1 MAEVQDTRLYELLG
15 VSPDV
20 SEPDL
25 KKAYRKLAKEFHP
38 DKNPDAGDKFKEMT
52 FAYEV
57 LSDPEKRQLYDR
69 FGEEGLREGAGSGGG
84 MDDVLSH
91 IFGHGSL
98 FNRFMGGHSR
108 NSTGGKRRGED
119 MVQPFGVTL
128 EDLYNGKTVSFT
140 FTKNII
146 CATCKGVGGNAD
158 DVQKCTACKGR
169 GVRVMLRQIM
179 PGMVQQMQSVCTECN
194 GEGELVEE
202 SQRCKACNGLKVIK
216 NEKELEV
223 HIDKGMHH
231 GQKITFR
238 AEGDQLPGVEP
249 GDVILVLQEKKHEVF
264 VREDNDLT
272 IRRTVSLTEALCGC
286 RIHVQH
292 LDGREL
298 LISYPQGNVIFPGCI
313 RGVPGEGMPQ
323 YRNPFEKG
331 NLYVKFEVEFP
342 NNHWIDSSKLPE
354 LEKLLPVRPDLPSPS
369 RDAEEVALHD
379 MEPSGNA
386 GSRREAYDRSSD
398 DEDEGLRAGPGMQ
411 CSHQ

>member
-1 MAEVQDTRLYELLG
+1 MAEVQNTRLYGLLR

-20 SEPDL
+20 SDSDL
-25 KKAYRKLAKEFHP
+25 K
-38 DKNPDAGDKFKEMT
+38 KFKEMA

-69 FGEEGLREGAGSGGG
+69 FGEEGLREGAGSDGG
-84 MDDVLSH
+84 MDDILSH

-98 FNRFMGGHSR
+98 FSRFMGGHSR
-108 NSTGGKRRGED
+108 NSTGAKHRGND

-128 EDLYNGKTVSFT
+128 EDLYNGKTSTFT
-140 FTKNII
+140 FTKNIV

-158 DVQKCTACKGR
+158 VDVQKCAACEGR
-169 GVRVMLRQIM
+169 GVRDIVCQIM
-179 PGMVQQMQSVCTECN
+179 PETVQHALCTECN

-202 SQRCKACNGLKVIK
+202 SQRCKACNGHKVIK
-216 NEKELEV
+216 SEKELEV

-238 AEGDQLPGVEP
+238 AEGDQAPGVEP

-272 IRRTVSLTEALCGC
+272 IRCKVSLTEALCGC
-286 RIHVQH
+286 RIDLRH

-298 LISYPQGNVIFPGCI
+298 LISYPEGIVIFPGCI
-313 RGVPGEGMPQ
+313 RGVLNEGMPH

-331 NLYVKFEVEFP
+331 NLNVKFEVEFP

-354 LEKLLPVRPDLPSPS
+354 LEKLLPVRPDLPTPS
-369 RDAEEVALHD
+369 KDVEEVFLHD
-379 MEPSGNA
+379 MEPSSNA
-386 GSRREAYDRSSD
+386 GGRQEAYDRSSD
-398 DEDEGLRAGPGMQ
+398 DEEEGLHAGPGMQ